1 MVGHRGGILA
11 TSTLGAVALV
21 ACSSNALPG
30 SSLGQFTVTAHLV
43 TNTCSLPAYD
53 PWVFDVQLSETSS
66 AVLYWSYE
74 DGSPNLSSALSS
86 QNEAM
91 LVSSDVANVD
101 PTEAGTD
108 GPCTMER
115 DDQIGI
121 TLDSA
126 SAATSF
132 QGTLG
137 YSFSASA
144 GSNCADQL
152 VGAGGMYQTLPCA
165 VSYTLTAL
173 RQ

>member
-1 MVGHRGGILA
+1 MVGHVGGTLA
-11 TSTLGAVALV
+11 TTALAAVALV
-21 ACSSNALPG
+21 ACSSTALPG
-30 SSLGQFTVTAHLV
+30 TALGQFTVTAHLV

-53 PWVFDVQLSETSS
+53 PWTFDVQLSETSS

-74 DGSPNLSSALSS
+74 DGSPDLSSPVAST
-86 QNEAM
+86 NEAI
-91 LVSSDVANVD
+91 LTSSDIGNVD

-115 DDQIGI
+115 DDRIDI
-121 TLDSA
+121 TLNSA
-126 SAATSF
+126 SAPTSF

-137 YSFSASA
+137 YSFTASA
-144 GSNCADQL
+144 GSNCGDQL
-152 VGAGGMYQTLPCA
+152 IASGGMYQTLPCS

>member
-1 MVGHRGGILA
+1 MVAHIGGTLA
-11 TSTLGAVALV
+11 TTALAAVALV

-30 SSLGQFTVTAHLV
+30 NPLGQFTVTAHLV

-53 PWVFDVQLSETSS
+53 PWTFDVQMSETSS
-66 AVLYWSYE
+66 SVLYWSYE
-74 DGSPNLSSALSS
+74 DGSPYLSSPVAS
-86 QNEAM
+86 NEAI
-91 LVSSDVANVD
+91 LTSSDIANVD

-115 DDQIGI
+115 DDQIDI
-121 TLDSA
+121 TLNSA
-126 SAATSF
+126 SAPTSF

-137 YSFSASA
+137 YSFTASA

-152 VGAGGMYQTLPCA
+152 IGAGGMYQTLPCS